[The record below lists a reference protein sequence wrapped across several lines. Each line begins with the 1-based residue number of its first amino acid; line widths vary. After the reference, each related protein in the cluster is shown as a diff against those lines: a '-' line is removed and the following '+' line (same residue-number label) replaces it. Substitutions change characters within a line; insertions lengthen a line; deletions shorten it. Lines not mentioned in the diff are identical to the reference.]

1 MADPTPAVIRLSD
14 VRPKRY
20 AREDEPIVIT
30 GIGMLASVGRDRE
43 SLWRSVM
50 QGRSGVK
57 RLAGI
62 IGIPDG
68 LLLGATAEVDL
79 EVPGQL
85 KSVAICQKAAA
96 EALADARVDFERVNL
111 ERFACAISAH
121 VGDTRPLTEMSAK
134 RGLLGPTEIPW
145 WQQYLPCTA
154 GASVANRYGLCGP
167 RLAHSVA
174 CASGLVD
181 VLQAVRTLRDDQADI
196 ALAGSGEAIHPL
208 FAAGFYQMKVLANH
222 EDPTKACRPFNVD
235 RNGFVMGEGGAM
247 FVLERLSHALGRGAK
262 IYAEVVAGRMLA
274 EAHHVTALDDSSE
287 PLSRLLTDA
296 LREAGIAPDELSYI
310 NCHGTGTI
318 QNDAAEARGIKS
330 AMGTAIGSVAVSATK
345 SMLGHLVNAAGSVEL
360 AITAL
365 ALRDGFTPPTINLTD
380 PDPLCTFDCVPL
392 VGRSRRFDYAMK
404 LSVAF
409 GGHLVCMVL
418 RRWNDPATGFAY
430 PARIAA

>member
-1 MADPTPAVIRLSD
+1 MADNTPAVIRLAD
-14 VRPKRY
+14 VRPQRY
-20 AREDEPIVIT
+20 AGDDEPIVIT
-30 GIGMLASVGRDRE
+30 GIGALASVGGDRE
-43 SLWRSVM
+43 GLWRAVM
-50 QGRSGVK
+50 QGRSCVK
-57 RLAGI
+57 RLTGLV
-62 IGIPDG
+62 GIPDG
-68 LLLGATAEVDL
+68 LVLGATADLEL

-85 KSVAICQKAAA
+85 KNIAICQKAAA

-121 VGDTRPLTEMSAK
+121 MGDTRPIMEMSGKAD
-134 RGLLGPTEIPW
+134 LLPPTEVPW
-145 WQQYLPCTA
+145 WRQYLPCTA
-154 GASVANRYGLCGP
+154 CASVANRYGLRGP

-222 EDPTKACRPFNVD
+222 EDPTRACRPFNID

-247 FVLERLSHALGRGAK
+247 FVLERLSHALNRGAK

-274 EAHHVTALDDSSE
+274 EAHHVTALDANSQ
-287 PLSRLLTDA
+287 PLAKLLTDA
-296 LREAGIAPDELSYI
+296 LREAKIAPDELSYI

-318 QNDAAEARGIKS
+318 QNDAAEARGIRD
-330 AMGTAIGSVAVSATK
+330 ALGTAIGSVAVSATK

-360 AITAL
+360 AITTL

-409 GGHLVCMVL
+409 GGHLVCMIL